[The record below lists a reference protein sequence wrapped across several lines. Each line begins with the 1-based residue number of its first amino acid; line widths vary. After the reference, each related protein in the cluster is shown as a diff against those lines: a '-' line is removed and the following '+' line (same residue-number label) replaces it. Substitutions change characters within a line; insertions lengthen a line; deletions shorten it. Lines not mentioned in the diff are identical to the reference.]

1 MKINKLDKTLTD
13 QAYEILLDKI
23 CLGELESGDR
33 LNQDL
38 LAKELDISRQP
49 INSAISILKN
59 NGLVKETGRRGVIV
73 SPITIEQFSSIYEFR
88 SAIEPF
94 AVQLATERKPKS
106 AEQQAKKVLKNG
118 WDAVNSGNR
127 KQLLQSDFEFHLLIY
142 DWTQNYSIINAM
154 KLNWSHIRRAICL
167 VVNESIQPSK
177 SWNEHERII
186 KFMLENNVDLAV
198 TEMKTHIEDA
208 KNKTI
213 DLLNNIR
220 KKI

>member
-1 MKINKLDKTLTD
+1 MKINKLDKTLTE

-49 INSAISILKN
+49 INSAISILKS
-59 NGLVKETGRRGVIV
+59 NGFVKETGRRGVV
-73 SPITIEQFSSIYEFR
+73 VAPITAKQFNSIYEFR
-88 SAIEPF
+88 GAIELF

-142 DWTQNYSIINAM
+142 NWTQNSSLIDAM
-154 KLNWSHIRRAICL
+154 QFNWNHIRRGMNL
-167 VVNESIQPSK
+167 VLNESEYPLQ
-177 SWNEHERII
+177 SWNEHERMMHSILKGDIQGAVADI
-186 KFMLENNVDLAV
+186 KA
-198 TEMKTHIEDA
+198 HIENA

-213 DLLNNIR
+213 ELLGNS
-220 KKI
+220 